1 VNCLHIEYRSTDY
14 SRHKV
19 VTLAKDNK
27 PSDGNA
33 NEHILDVCILLMP

>member
-1 VNCLHIEYRSTDY
+1 MNCRIIEYRSTVY
-14 SRHKV
+14 SKHKV

-33 NEHILDVCILLMP
+33 NEQILDVCILLMP